1 MLSPQPLS
9 PQEDTDDSEEE
20 LEDFLIANLLDDS
33 EDAGFIYDTYQMAMH
48 LDKYC
53 NRSEYRVVALGMS
66 GEEWVKRKLAD
77 RKSCYNMFRMTPTL
91 FYRLHDELVE
101 KYGLKN
107 SAKSKSIEA
116 LGMFLWMLGALVSEA
131 S

>member
-1 MLSPQPLS
+1 
-9 PQEDTDDSEEE
+9 
-20 LEDFLIANLLDDS
+20 
-33 EDAGFIYDTYQMAMH
+33 MAMH